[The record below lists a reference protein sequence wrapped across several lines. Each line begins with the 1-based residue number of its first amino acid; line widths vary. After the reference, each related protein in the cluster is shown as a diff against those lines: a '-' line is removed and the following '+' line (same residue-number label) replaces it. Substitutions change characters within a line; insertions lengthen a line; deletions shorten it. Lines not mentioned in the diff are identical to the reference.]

1 MNKDHAYGA
10 YIKKHLLPAERS
22 TAVKYTHVVVSA
34 IVWGKKTPGHAIV
47 FQVVP
52 VSSLPSVHSQCP
64 CRAESSVG
72 DGPALRL
79 TSGAYE
85 LVVLTQYSLLEMGIY
100 THSLCYWETS
110 SFGVNIK
117 LSHFVLSWLKKPRT
131 VIKYSV
137 YSEILRWKLPPLC

>member
-1 MNKDHAYGA
+1 
-10 YIKKHLLPAERS
+10 
-22 TAVKYTHVVVSA
+22 
-34 IVWGKKTPGHAIV
+34 V

-100 THSLCYWETS
+100 FTLTVCA
-110 SFGVNIK
+110 IRK
-117 LSHFVLSWLKKPRT
+117 LHPLVLISN
-131 VIKYSV
+131 
-137 YSEILRWKLPPLC
+137 